1 VQVLEIGEDGE
12 YAPVEV
18 VQGSTLDQGAY
29 QLHQGLQRRVVLHL
43 THYSGDSLPWQDV
56 TRFQA
61 GAVRLVD
68 ASGKLQDADVST
80 QHNIPLP
87 LVSPPQIRNTQDGT
101 THVKL
106 IGQWD
111 SSAHGSLL
119 LDRPTVDKYRVQLS
133 LKWEVGSPRV
143 TQPMDFA
150 FDIAVQT
157 RPRTWFRQTS
167 LLAQLWHNQRVVH
180 STAGNYSVTLKP
192 SAAKRAGDLWKMDTM
207 SVFVSGEEA
216 LNGWAP
222 RGLSLVRD
230 FLELRKK
237 RRRVA
242 EVEGARGMLSLD
254 VLSPPSRPTLMDGEE
269 LDGPRKALLGKV
281 LELWQAGPSA
291 SEIML
296 LRSQNGSPE
305 FDNHAQGNDAIEPPR
320 LAATVDHQPK
330 TPAVLKAG
338 WLLTPD
344 APGNRW
350 VRRFAELRRP
360 YLHLYAADGDE
371 IAALHLSNA
380 RIDAD
385 PHVAKLLQRDNLRM
399 EVWAVYATDKA
410 WVFASRDDK
419 EKSEWIWAVD
429 RSFGS
434 GSGGHQTPAEE
445 VYEDD
450 EV

>member
-1 VQVLEIGEDGE
+1 ML
-12 YAPVEV
+12 
-18 VQGSTLDQGAY
+18 
-29 QLHQGLQRRVVLHL
+29 
-43 THYSGDSLPWQDV
+43 
-56 TRFQA
+56 
-61 GAVRLVD
+61 D
-68 ASGKLQDADVST
+68 ASGKLQDADVSN
-80 QHNIPLP
+80 QHDILLP
-87 LVSPPQIRNTQDGT
+87 LVSPPQIRNTPDGT

-119 LDRPTVDKYRVQLS
+119 LDRPTVEKYRVQLS
-133 LKWEVGSPRV
+133 LKWLVRSARA

-167 LLAQLWHNQRVVH
+167 LLAQLWNNQRVVH
-180 STAGNYSVTLKP
+180 ATAGNYSITLKP
-192 SAAKRAGDLWKMDTM
+192 TAAKRAGDLWKMDT
-207 SVFVSGEEA
+207 SGVFVSGEET

-230 FLELRKK
+230 FIEFRKK

-242 EVEGARGMLSLD
+242 EVEGARGLLSFD
-254 VLSPPSRPTLMDGEE
+254 VLSPPSGPTLAEGEE
-269 LDGPRKALLGKV
+269 LGEQRRALLERV
-281 LELWQAGPSA
+281 LELWRTGPSL
-291 SEIML
+291 SEIVL
-296 LRSQNGSPE
+296 LRSQNGTP
-305 FDNHAQGNDAIEPPR
+305 DADHVHTQSNGPSEPVR
-320 LAATVDHQPK
+320 LAATVDHHPK
-330 TPAVLKAG
+330 SPALLKAG
-338 WLLTPD
+338 WILTPD
-344 APGNRW
+344 APGTRW

-380 RIDAD
+380 RIDAE
-385 PHVAKLLQRDNLRM
+385 PHVAKLLQRDNIRM

-429 RSFGS
+429 RAFGGES
-434 GSGGHQTPAEE
+434 GEHLSAAEE